1 MRNYVR
7 KRVQSYSDDDI
18 NLALQLIREGKTDV
32 KKASEKYKIPAS
44 TLYSR
49 LSGANNSGPVGGKTI
64 LNKAEET
71 HLVYVIKKLQ
81 EYNHPVSNSD
91 VRKLAAWYMLELN
104 KNVSNNGPGKDWFYG
119 FMARWSHEL
128 KVMKSIKLEKARN
141 EALPKLNL
149 FDKPSNIF
157 NCDESGFSDDPDKK
171 CVVVKRE
178 TIAVHGGSGKKHTTV
193 LLTTSASGR
202 CFPPYIVYKAERLY
216 STWMPKKNY
225 PGTMYNTS
233 QSGWMEEH
241 IFYDWFSKQFLK
253 ETKNLKRP
261 LLLIMDNHYSHLS
274 YRTMKL
280 ALDNEVHILS
290 LPPHTTSQLQPLDV
304 YTFKVVKTEWR
315 KILRD
320 YYLTTNADNVDKSV
334 FPLLLKKLYTNA
346 LRPAYCSGG
355 FAKAGIYPYDKRA
368 IPKEK
373 ISYSATSSSNSGQPC
388 LTRALSNEYL
398 LPVHDH
404 MTNNNRILNNN
415 ESGYYRLRRSPSA
428 PLLSSTLNEIAAS
441 TAILND
447 TVTTPMSTT
456 SISSSVLSM
465 NKSLT
470 FQTDNLVSI
479 ASPITSV
486 PKPPILSSSS
496 IVGKSFS
503 LLNSSQVQ
511 N

>member
-1 MRNYVR
+1 
-7 KRVQSYSDDDI
+7 
-18 NLALQLIREGKTDV
+18 
-32 KKASEKYKIPAS
+32 
-44 TLYSR
+44 
-49 LSGANNSGPVGGKTI
+49 
-64 LNKAEET
+64 
-71 HLVYVIKKLQ
+71 
-81 EYNHPVSNSD
+81 
-91 VRKLAAWYMLELN
+91 
-104 KNVSNNGPGKDWFYG
+104 
-119 FMARWSHEL
+119 
-128 KVMKSIKLEKARN
+128 
-141 EALPKLNL
+141 
-149 FDKPSNIF
+149 
-157 NCDESGFSDDPDKK
+157 
-171 CVVVKRE
+171 
-178 TIAVHGGSGKKHTTV
+178 
-193 LLTTSASGR
+193 
-202 CFPPYIVYKAERLY
+202 
-216 STWMPKKNY
+216 
-225 PGTMYNTS
+225 
-233 QSGWMEEH
+233 
-241 IFYDWFSKQFLK
+241 
-253 ETKNLKRP
+253 
-261 LLLIMDNHYSHLS
+261 
-274 YRTMKL
+274 
-280 ALDNEVHILS
+280 
-290 LPPHTTSQLQPLDV
+290 
-304 YTFKVVKTEWR
+304 WR

-511 N
+511 NVSSISFDLSTESNAITTTLQRYLTPTIVRNTQRKTMVERSSDESLTSVEALHQLQAKDIAREKKKIKANAVANLAKKPRTTKAKRAMNFSDEGVLVAQPTASNLLPSILPLQPTLFPIYNSYVSSTLFPSSSTTEYPLFSSQTQHFVDISRSNYDQQTAMNCCICSNVIAPSTTYSNCVSCNNVICFFCYQFGQTPSTFVCEFCQIAARDLPPIY